1 MSTIKLVD
9 SHTHLQD
16 STFNKNRQAVI
27 ERARQQGVE
36 QILVCGENISS
47 SEAAIKLA
55 ETSQSIKAMVGF
67 HPHNASEAT
76 TTGLERLK
84 KIATHNQVCA
94 IGEIG
99 LDFYRNLSP
108 KEKQHSVFE
117 SQLSIAATLGLP
129 VSIHSRNAVQELKPH
144 LKTFAQKSK
153 LKIHGILHCFDGSLE
168 LALDYFEQG
177 FLISFAG
184 PITYPKNTELRRIAS
199 KLPDEALL
207 LETDSPAL
215 PPQGHRGKTNE
226 PSYLT
231 LIAEAVAMARNTSLR
246 EIGRITTLN
255 ASQILEQHSSDTE

>member
-1 MSTIKLVD
+1 M
-9 SHTHLQD
+9 
-16 STFNKNRQAVI
+16 
-27 ERARQQGVE
+27 
-36 QILVCGENISS
+36 
-47 SEAAIKLA
+47 
-55 ETSQSIKAMVGF
+55 
-67 HPHNASEAT
+67 
-76 TTGLERLK
+76 
-84 KIATHNQVCA
+84 
-94 IGEIG
+94 
-99 LDFYRNLSP
+99 
-108 KEKQHSVFE
+108 
-117 SQLSIAATLGLP
+117 
-129 VSIHSRNAVQELKPH
+129 QELKPH